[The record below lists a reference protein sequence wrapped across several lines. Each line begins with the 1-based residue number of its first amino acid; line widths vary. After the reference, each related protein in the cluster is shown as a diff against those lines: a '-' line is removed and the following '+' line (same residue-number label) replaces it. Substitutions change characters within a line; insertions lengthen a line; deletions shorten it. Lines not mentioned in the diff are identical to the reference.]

1 MLATNTDMETAV
13 FRHNV
18 KELDAGMHNILPE
31 N

>member
-18 KELDAGMHNILPE
+18 KGFDAEMHNILSE
-31 N
+31 S